1 MQHQTI
7 MLKITPKT
15 LPTLASIATSELW
28 LPPPVQKIIINACDI
43 FQYTIF
49 TQSPGLSLRQVVS
62 VAYGPLV
69 RVRENSMNK
78 EEHMHR
84 CCLVTYH
91 TPKRHLH
98 YDYSYDLQRMDSFH
112 KKKDI

>member
-1 MQHQTI
+1 MRHQKI
-7 MLKITPKT
+7 MLKITPRT

-28 LPPPVQKIIINACDI
+28 PPVQKIIVNACDI
-43 FQYTIF
+43 FQYAMF
-49 TQSPGLSLRQVVS
+49 TQSPGLSLWQVAS

-78 EEHMHR
+78 EEHMHY